1 MKKVNQKI
9 IAMILISF
17 VTLIAIAWNV
27 QVEAATVSMTP
38 SATTVTVG
46 DSVTITV
53 NATAGSWNLAI
64 NGGGLTAQDGSGL
77 VGQTNTTANAIAS
90 KNYVFT
96 TSKAGTYTI
105 TLTGDITDY
114 DTDVNTKINKTVTIT
129 VKEKENTP
137 TPNPGT
143 SGGNS
148 NPGNNNGGSGTTTPP
163 KEETPTFTDVNE
175 TVYVK
180 SSSNTINVRKSYST
194 NSSVVGTLKNGD
206 SVTRTGKGSNGWSR
220 VSYNGTTAYISSSLL
235 TTTKPEEEKK
245 SSIATLKT
253 LKVDQ
258 DGLTPEF
265 SKEIENYILNVT
277 SEVENLKI
285 TAEPEDEKA
294 TVKITGNE
302 GLKEGDNKI
311 TITVTAEDGTVKTYM
326 LTVTKGIE
334 EKTTLGLSSLVIKGI
349 DLLDVFK
356 TDVYEYSI
364 NVEQD
369 VTSLEIEAIA
379 NEEGATVEITG
390 NEDLQDGENVVTIL
404 VKSADGE
411 NVVTYQITVNKGK
424 EAEAVGETTNTINIV
439 LIIVIVAAVL
449 LVILIIILL
458 IKNHK
463 QKEMDEN
470 GYDSDE
476 EDTDWMS
483 SNNNNDDNSHSYF
496 EDHMMNDNNGDD
508 DDEDDRPRRG
518 RGKHF

>member
-1 MKKVNQKI
+1 
-9 IAMILISF
+9 
-17 VTLIAIAWNV
+17 
-27 QVEAATVSMTP
+27 
-38 SATTVTVG
+38 
-46 DSVTITV
+46 
-53 NATAGSWNLAI
+53 
-64 NGGGLTAQDGSGL
+64 
-77 VGQTNTTANAIAS
+77 
-90 KNYVFT
+90 
-96 TSKAGTYTI
+96 
-105 TLTGDITDY
+105 
-114 DTDVNTKINKTVTIT
+114 
-129 VKEKENTP
+129 
-137 TPNPGT
+137 
-143 SGGNS
+143 
-148 NPGNNNGGSGTTTPP
+148 
-163 KEETPTFTDVNE
+163 
-175 TVYVK
+175 
-180 SSSNTINVRKSYST
+180 
-194 NSSVVGTLKNGD
+194 
-206 SVTRTGKGSNGWSR
+206 
-220 VSYNGTTAYISSSLL
+220 
-235 TTTKPEEEKK
+235 
-245 SSIATLKT
+245 
-253 LKVDQ
+253 
-258 DGLTPEF
+258 
-265 SKEIENYILNVT
+265 
-277 SEVENLKI
+277 
-285 TAEPEDEKA
+285 
-294 TVKITGNE
+294 
-302 GLKEGDNKI
+302 
-311 TITVTAEDGTVKTYM
+311 M

-439 LIIVIVAAVL
+439 LIIVIVAAIL

-463 QKEMDEN
+463 QKEMDES

-508 DDEDDRPRRG
+508 DDEDEDDRPRRG